1 MVRDRGVSRTGFRAD
16 PASIRLDFSK
26 DVADGHGPLSEGA
39 AGRAPVGLVTA
50 STEPD
55 PYVTIPCQ
63 RQSAFG
69 RQIPMIEV
77 ELSRLDLKHAGLR
90 ISDPHEVIRLAMELE
105 AQEELAPVLVV
116 APEAQPILIQG
127 FEQVAA
133 LRRLGRDTVR
143 VLLVPLPEQ
152 EALTWCYRQQ
162 QGRRPTAIEEGW
174 LVQELHVQQG
184 QPLAIIA
191 TGLGRSTSWVSRR
204 LGLVR
209 QLPDAVQEQIRC
221 GAVSPHAAMR
231 SLLPLARANGEAAT
245 KLARIARKEQ
255 LSTRELGRLCA
266 AWRAG
271 DSAQRE
277 ELLARPRLYLR
288 LDEHVSLQTRQAEK
302 PALVRDF
309 ELLAAVARRARRTL
323 CDARQREQAGAIEAL
338 LVVWP
343 RVCGAF
349 RELTQVVQEQTH
361 VEP

>member
-1 MVRDRGVSRTGFRAD
+1 VTVAAHREPGVTVPFR
-16 PASIRLDFSK
+16 PASAI
-26 DVADGHGPLSEGA
+26 GP
-39 AGRAPVGLVTA
+39 
-50 STEPD
+50 
-55 PYVTIPCQ
+55 
-63 RQSAFG
+63 
-69 RQIPMIEV
+69 QIPIIDV
-77 ELSRLDLKHAGLR
+77 ELSRLDLKHTGLR
-90 ISDPHEVIRLAMELE
+90 ISDPHEVTRLVIALE
-105 AQEELAPVLVV
+105 AQEQLAPVLVV
-116 APEAQPILIQG
+116 GHQAQPVLIQG
-127 FEQVAA
+127 FEQVVA

-143 VLLVPLPEQ
+143 ALVVPLTEQ

-162 QGRRPTAIEEGW
+162 QGRRPSAIEEGW
-174 LVQELHVQQG
+174 LVQELHVGQG
-184 QPLAIIA
+184 QPLAVIA
-191 TGLGRSTSWVSRR
+191 IGLGRSTSWVSRR

-209 QLPDAVQEQIRC
+209 ELPDAVQEQIRR

-271 DSAQRE
+271 DSVQRE
-277 ELLARPRLYLR
+277 ELLAKPRLYLR
-288 LDEHVSLQTRQAEK
+288 LDEHVSQQTRQAEK

-309 ELLAAVARRARRTL
+309 ELLTAVARRARRTL
-323 CDARQREQAGAIEAL
+323 CDAQQREQAGAIEAL